1 MDFIDFF
8 FMISPIQM
16 KILTLFF
23 SLFLRRLP
31 NNWTETKNWFL
42 NIILFVSQEVTHLT
56 QYDNLLKNEV
66 VVP

>member
-1 MDFIDFF
+1 
-8 FMISPIQM
+8 MISPIQM